1 MRASR
6 SLPPSL
12 QLSYSMYAANK
23 NKRKGVRKSS
33 VAKKARYAPRTTSA
47 NRSLILENAATIR
60 RMKALLPSPVYT
72 DYQFTGAEAPFLNA
86 PNIFF
91 TLQAVPLTRPS
102 LWNPCMRQDINV
114 EDSAA
119 TVLKRMQLWLRMQL
133 GEANWCQISTFVV
146 SLRKDAAD
154 TDVNNLVD
162 NQDYVLSGEGFNPIL
177 NSAVFKVHFAKHCS
191 LMTSAWKEEKAVQG
205 NAELI
210 GNPKTTLEKAF
221 VDLKP
226 GFKLRQPTGVK
237 WRLMDETQLSP
248 HERMYLLMFFKG
260 QTNDVDDNPPRVD
273 WNAVYTCFNA
283 S

>member
-1 MRASR
+1 
-6 SLPPSL
+6 
-12 QLSYSMYAANK
+12 MYADTK
-23 NKRKGVRKSS
+23 KRKTIQKSS
-33 VAKKARYAPRTTSA
+33 VAKKARYVPKTGSG
-47 NRSLILENAATIR
+47 NRQLILENAATIR
-60 RMKALLPSPVYT
+60 RMKALLPSPIYT

-91 TLQAVPLTRPS
+91 TLQAVPLTRPA
-102 LWNPCMRQDINV
+102 LWNAVLRQDANV

-119 TVLKRMQLWLRMQL
+119 TILKRMQLWLRMQL

-162 NQDYVLSGEGFNPIL
+162 GQDYVLSGEGFNPIL

-191 LMTSAWKEEKAVQG
+191 LMTSVWKGEKAVQG

-210 GNPKTTLEKAF
+210 GNPQTTLQKAF
-221 VDLKP
+221 FDMKP
-226 GFKLRQPTGVK
+226 GFKLRQPTGTVK
-237 WRLMDETQLSP
+237 WKLMDETQLSP
-248 HERMYLLMFFKG
+248 HERIYLLMFFKG
-260 QTNDVDDNPPRVD
+260 QTNDVDDDPPRVD